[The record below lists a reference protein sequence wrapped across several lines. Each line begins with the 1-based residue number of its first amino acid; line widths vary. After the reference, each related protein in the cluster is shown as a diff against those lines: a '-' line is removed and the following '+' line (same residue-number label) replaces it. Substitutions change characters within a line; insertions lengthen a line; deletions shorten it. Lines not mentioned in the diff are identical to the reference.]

1 MSILQAEVSNQII
14 VMFLYTEHRSTWMG
28 VTSMRRLVI

>member
-14 VMFLYTEHRSTWMG
+14 VMFLYTEHRST
-28 VTSMRRLVI
+28 